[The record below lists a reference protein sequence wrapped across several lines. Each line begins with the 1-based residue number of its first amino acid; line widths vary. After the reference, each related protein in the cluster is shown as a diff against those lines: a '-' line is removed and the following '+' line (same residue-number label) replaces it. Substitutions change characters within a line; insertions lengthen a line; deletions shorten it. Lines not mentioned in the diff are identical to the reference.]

1 MKRAAEITKSRNSR
15 EYQQTPE
22 GGDLSPKP
30 QEGRR
35 AEMPPLG
42 FLALASRIVRE
53 SAPCFITL
61 FVVVFC
67 GNPRKLTGGPLFTLS
82 LMTFLFTMK
91 RFRILILN

>member
-15 EYQQTPE
+15 EYQQPPE

-42 FLALASRIVRE
+42 FLALASRTERI
-53 SAPCFITL
+53 SSL
-61 FVVVFC
+61 FHYPVC
-67 GNPRKLTGGPLFTLS
+67 GS
-82 LMTFLFTMK
+82 LLWQS
-91 RFRILILN
+91 